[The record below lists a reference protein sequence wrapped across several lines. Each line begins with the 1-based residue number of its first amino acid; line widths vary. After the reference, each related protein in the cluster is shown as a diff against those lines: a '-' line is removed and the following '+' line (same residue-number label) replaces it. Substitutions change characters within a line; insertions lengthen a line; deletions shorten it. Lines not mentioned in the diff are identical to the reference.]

1 MGNALHPGET
11 VSENSIQPE
20 EIIMKISNIAIAL
33 SSLLLAA
40 GCAYEQ
46 RYGYTYGGSSHGSEA
61 IVRPNAADRS
71 LEESVRYQISRY
83 GQLAVTAPDVQITCR
98 DGAVTISGSVPN
110 ERDKQMMD
118 ACVRN
123 TSGVLSVDNQLAV
136 IYPATGSTYNQG
148 TVYAPAPAPLQAP
161 VYAAPQPAAPAVSSG
176 PVGLDSLNVQVQ
188 ASTEADRDC
197 AQRVMETVRADP
209 AFSSQSPTVTVS
221 LSGGRAYIYGT
232 ADSRAQRRAIVNA
245 VKRVPGVVEV
255 RDDIR
260 LR

>member
-1 MGNALHPGET
+1 MQR
-11 VSENSIQPE
+11 IQLNRRKLT
-20 EIIMKISNIAIAL
+20 MRTSNIAIAL
-33 SSLLLAA
+33 SSLLVAA

-46 RYGYTYGGSSHGSEA
+46 RYVYSYGGSSLHGSEA

-83 GQLAVTAPDVQITCR
+83 GELAAAAPDVQITCR
-98 DGAVTISGSVPN
+98 DGAVTLSGSVPN

-118 ACVRN
+118 VCVRN
-123 TSGVLSVDNQLAV
+123 TSGVLVVDNQLAV
-136 IYPATGSTYNQG
+136 IYPSISIYNSTYNQS
-148 TVYAPAPAPLQAP
+148 TVYTPATPPSQTP
-161 VYAAPQPAAPAVSSG
+161 VYTPAQPAAPVVSTG

-209 AFSSQSPTVTVS
+209 AFTSQSPTVTVS
-221 LSGGRAYIYGT
+221 LNGGRAYIYGT

>member
-1 MGNALHPGET
+1 MRT
-11 VSENSIQPE
+11 
-20 EIIMKISNIAIAL
+20 SNIAIAL

-46 RYGYTYGGSSHGSEA
+46 RYGYSYGGSSLHGSEVMA
-61 IVRPNAADRS
+61 RPNAADRS

-83 GQLAVTAPDVQITCR
+83 GELAAAAPDVQITCR
-98 DGAVTISGSVPN
+98 DGAVTLSGSVPN
-110 ERDKQMMD
+110 ERDKEMME

-123 TSGVLSVDNQLAV
+123 TSGVLSLDNRLVV

-148 TVYAPAPAPLQAP
+148 TVYSPAPPSSQSTIYATPAPAAP
-161 VYAAPQPAAPAVSSG
+161 VVSTG
-176 PVGLDSLNVQVQ
+176 PVGLDTLNVQVQ

-209 AFSSQSPTVTVS
+209 AFSSQTPTVTVS
-221 LSGGRAYIYGT
+221 LNGGRAYIYGT
-232 ADSRAQRRAIVNA
+232 ADSRAQRRAIVEA

-255 RDDIR
+255 RDEIR
-260 LR
+260 IR

>member
-1 MGNALHPGET
+1 MRT
-11 VSENSIQPE
+11 
-20 EIIMKISNIAIAL
+20 SNIAIAL
-33 SSLLLAA
+33 SSLLVAA

-46 RYGYTYGGSSHGSEA
+46 RYGYSYGGSSMHGSEA

-83 GQLAVTAPDVQITCR
+83 GELAAAAPDVQITCR
-98 DGAVTISGSVPN
+98 DGAVTLSGSVPN

-123 TSGVLSVDNQLAV
+123 TSGVLAVDNQLAV
-136 IYPATGSTYNQG
+136 IYPPTSTYNQS
-148 TVYAPAPAPLQAP
+148 TVYTPAPPPSQTTT
-161 VYAAPQPAAPAVSSG
+161 YAAPPVAAPAEPVVSTG

-209 AFSSQSPTVTVS
+209 AFTGQSPTVTVS
-221 LSGGRAYIYGT
+221 LNGGRAYIYGT
-232 ADSRAQRRAIVNA
+232 AESRAQRRAIVEA

>member
-1 MGNALHPGET
+1 
-11 VSENSIQPE
+11 
-20 EIIMKISNIAIAL
+20 MKTSNIAIGL

-46 RYGYTYGGSSHGSEA
+46 RYGYSYGGSSLNGSEVMA
-61 IVRPNAADRS
+61 RPNAADRS
-71 LEESVRYQISRY
+71 LEESVRYQIGRY
-83 GQLAVTAPDVQITCR
+83 GELAAAVPDVQITCR
-98 DGAVTISGSVPN
+98 DGAVTLNGSVPN
-110 ERDKQMMD
+110 ERDKEMME

-123 TSGVLSVDNQLAV
+123 TSGVLSVDNRLAV
-136 IYPATGSTYNQG
+136 IYPATGSTYNQS
-148 TVYAPAPAPLQAP
+148 TVYTPAPPSSQTTIYAAPAPAAP
-161 VYAAPQPAAPAVSSG
+161 VVSTG

-209 AFSSQSPTVTVS
+209 AFTSQTPTVTVS

-232 ADSRAQRRAIVNA
+232 ADSRAQRRAIVEA

-255 RDDIR
+255 RDEIR
-260 LR
+260 IR

>member
-1 MGNALHPGET
+1 MNSPRTKLF
-11 VSENSIQPE
+11 SENSFNPE
-20 EIIMKISNIAIAL
+20 ETFMKTSNIAIAL
-33 SSLLLAA
+33 SSLLVAA
-40 GCAYEQ
+40 GCAYDQ
-46 RYGYTYGGSSHGSEA
+46 RYGYSYGGSTLHGSEA

-83 GQLAVTAPDVQITCR
+83 GQLAATAPEVQITCR
-98 DGAVTISGSVPN
+98 DGAVTLSGSVPN
-110 ERDKQMMD
+110 ERDKEMME

-136 IYPATGSTYNQG
+136 IYPATGTYNQS
-148 TVYAPAPAPLQAP
+148 TLYTPPPP
-161 VYAAPQPAAPAVSSG
+161 SSPSTIYAAPQPAAPAVSTG
-176 PVGLDSLNVQVQ
+176 PVGLDTLNVQIQ

-209 AFSSQSPTVTVS
+209 AFSSQTPTVTVS
-221 LSGGRAYIYGT
+221 LNGGRAYIYGT
-232 ADSRAQRRAIVNA
+232 ADSRAQRRAIVEA

-260 LR
+260 IR

>member
-1 MGNALHPGET
+1 
-11 VSENSIQPE
+11 
-20 EIIMKISNIAIAL
+20 MKISNIAIAL

-46 RYGYTYGGSSHGSEA
+46 RYGYNSSWHGSEA
-61 IVRPNAADRS
+61 MVRPNAADRS
-71 LEESVRYQISRY
+71 LEESVRYQIGRY
-83 GQLAVTAPDVQITCR
+83 GELAAVAPDVQITCR
-98 DGAVTISGSVPN
+98 DGTVTLSGSIPN

-136 IYPATGSTYNQG
+136 IYPPTSTYNQS
-148 TVYAPAPAPLQAP
+148 TVYTPAPPP
-161 VYAAPQPAAPAVSSG
+161 TTVYAAPPPPVVRTG
-176 PVGLDSLNVQVQ
+176 PIEIDTLNVHVQ

-197 AQRVMETVRADP
+197 AQRVIETVRADP
-209 AFSSQSPTVTVS
+209 AFANQSPTVTVTIN
-221 LSGGRAYIYGT
+221 GGRAFIYGT
-232 ADSRAQRRAIVNA
+232 ADNRPQRRAIVNA

>member
-1 MGNALHPGET
+1 MRT
-11 VSENSIQPE
+11 
-20 EIIMKISNIAIAL
+20 SNIAIAL
-33 SSLLLAA
+33 SSLLVAA

-46 RYGYTYGGSSHGSEA
+46 RYGYSYGGSSLHGSEA

-83 GQLAVTAPDVQITCR
+83 GELAAAAPDVQITCR
-98 DGAVTISGSVPN
+98 DGAVTLSGSVPN

-123 TSGVLSVDNQLAV
+123 TSGVLAVDNQLAV
-136 IYPATGSTYNQG
+136 IYPPTSTYNSTYNQS
-148 TVYAPAPAPLQAP
+148 TVYTPAPPPPSQTTT
-161 VYAAPQPAAPAVSSG
+161 YAAPPAAPVVSTG

-209 AFSSQSPTVTVS
+209 AFTSQSPTVTVS
-221 LSGGRAYIYGT
+221 LNGGRAYIYGT
-232 ADSRAQRRAIVNA
+232 AESRAQRRAIVNA